1 MIHRSFGYIY
11 LHNQDWVLNALEIVI
26 KNTGS
31 KITSSSNTI
40 ISLSLLIML
49 LRCSWKMFLASRCIW
64 WYNADFSNVT
74 FSMYRSMFCY
84 DNVLPIFFHNDSL
97 ERKLWKWLVV
107 SFRSNITYQNVW
119 RRYWWHHLLLSIFW
133 SNIQNYIFVAVSKRN
148 CESLC
153 TQIMRK
159 KWQQGGGKSPAPV
172 LLYIQRVKYTKM

>member
-11 LHNQDWVLNALEIVI
+11 LHNQDWVLNASEIVI

-97 ERKLWKWLVV
+97 ERKLKMTNSLF
-107 SFRSNITYQNVW
+107 SEQ
-119 RRYWWHHLLLSIFW
+119 HHLSKCLKTLLMTPSFAV
-133 SNIQNYIFVAVSKRN
+133 NI
-148 CESLC
+148 L
-153 TQIMRK
+153 
-159 KWQQGGGKSPAPV
+159 
-172 LLYIQRVKYTKM
+172 VKYTELHFRCCV